1 VHDDN
6 EHDVLPT
13 HRYREVEVEVEVAQV
28 VKRKEALLRKA
39 F

>member
-13 HRYREVEVEVEVAQV
+13 HRYREVEVAQV